1 MQVEQS
7 EIEEKLKKLMLEVE
21 KAESLLSRSLC
32 FSISSLELSFF
43 TVFFFYLANHG
54 LKILHF

>member
-7 EIEEKLKKLMLEVE
+7 EIEGKLNQLTVEVE

-32 FSISSLELSFF
+32 FSISSLELSFC
-43 TVFFFYLANHG
+43 TIFFYLTNHG
-54 LKILHF
+54 LTIFHF